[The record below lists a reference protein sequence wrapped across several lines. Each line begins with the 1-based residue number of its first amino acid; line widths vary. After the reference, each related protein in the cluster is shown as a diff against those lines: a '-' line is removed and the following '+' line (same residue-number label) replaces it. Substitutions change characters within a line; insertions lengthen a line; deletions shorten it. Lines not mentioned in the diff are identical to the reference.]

1 MNGILLID
9 KPAGWTSMDVC
20 AKLRGALREK
30 RVGHSGTLDPMATG
44 LLVVLLGRATRA
56 AQYAEAQE
64 KTYVSAVRFGL
75 VTDTQDVSGRIL
87 ETRDASAVTD
97 AEIDRALAG
106 FRGEIDQ
113 IPPMYSALK
122 VNGQKL
128 YDLARKGREVER
140 QPRRVTI
147 RSLERTGRTDDG
159 DTLLRVACS
168 KGTYIRTLCHDLG
181 RTLGCGGAMSALR
194 RLSCGAFTVSD
205 AHTLDAVLSAAKRG
219 EAKRLL
225 LPVETIFAG
234 LPDAQLTP
242 AQEKRIRSGGT
253 FSSPLPEGSYR
264 LFGASGFLA
273 LGAVAEGKMRGVKSF
288 YEIEGKQA

>member
-56 AQYAEAQE
+56 AQYAEAQR
-64 KTYVSAVRFGL
+64 KTYEARIRFGV
-75 VTDTQDVSGRIL
+75 VTDTQDVTGTVL
-87 ETRDASAVTD
+87 ETHCADVSDAALEAV
-97 AEIDRALAG
+97 LAG

-140 QPRRVTI
+140 QPRRVTVYA
-147 RSLERTGRTDDG
+147 LEQTGRAEDG

-168 KGTYIRTLCHDLG
+168 KGTYIRTLCHDVG
-181 RTLGCGGAMSALR
+181 AALGCGAAMSALR
-194 RLSCGAFTVSD
+194 RTRCGGFAVSD
-205 AHTLDAVLSAAKRG
+205 AHRLEEVLSAAAQG
-219 EAKRLL
+219 QAEALL
-225 LPVETIFAG
+225 LPTETVFAG
-234 LPDAQLTP
+234 LPDVHVTP
-242 AQEKRIRSGGT
+242 AQEKAVRSGGSWT
-253 FSSPLPEGSYR
+253 CPRPEGQYR
-264 LFGASGFLA
+264 LFGAEGFLA
-273 LGAVAEGKMRGVKSF
+273 LGEVRDGKMRSIKSF
-288 YEIEGKQA
+288 YEIGKET